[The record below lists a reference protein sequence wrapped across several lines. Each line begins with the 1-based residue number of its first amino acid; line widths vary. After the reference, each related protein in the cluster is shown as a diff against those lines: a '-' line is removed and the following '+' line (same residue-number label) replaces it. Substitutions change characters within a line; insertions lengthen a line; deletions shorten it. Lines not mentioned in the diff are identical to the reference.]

1 MALLQSAYPKE
12 MNRGPRPL
20 HNRQCLALCAPSAS
34 EGSFVTELPFHRLH
48 SFTNPT
54 PFELSAF
61 EGIAEQTLTFGRK
74 QTIRAQGEPVNEVYF
89 LAEGWVA
96 CSMGVLNGRRQIVS
110 VSLAGDLL
118 GVPSVC
124 LTRAAVTF
132 ETLTPA
138 VVQVISLEAF
148 AGLFMKLPRLS
159 LSLFLVSQQERVRL
173 MERLASVGQTKAVQR
188 IAAFLLHIYERLQ
201 QIAPVED
208 YSFELP
214 LTQAELA
221 EIVGLT
227 FVHVNRSLR
236 ELDRRGFIQRSG
248 KRVTLANVDGL
259 RELAGLPEH
268 QFIKEP
274 AWLAR

>member
-1 MALLQSAYPKE
+1 M
-12 MNRGPRPL
+12 
-20 HNRQCLALCAPSAS
+20 
-34 EGSFVTELPFHRLH
+34 TELPFHRLH

-54 PFELSAF
+54 SVELSAF
-61 EGIAEQTLTFGRK
+61 EGIAEKTLTFGRK
-74 QTIRAQGEPVNEVYF
+74 QVIRAQGEPVNEVYF

-96 CSMGVLNGRRQIVS
+96 CSMNVGQGRRQIVT
-110 VSLAGDLL
+110 VNLAGDLL

-124 LTRAAVTF
+124 LEKAAVTF

-138 VVQVISLEAF
+138 VVQVISLDAF

-159 LSLFLVSQQERVRL
+159 LSMFLVSQQERVLL

-188 IAAFLLHIYERLQ
+188 IAAFLLHIYERLH
-201 QIAPVED
+201 QISPID
-208 YSFELP
+208 DHSFELP

-236 ELDRRGFIQRSG
+236 ELDRSGLIVRSG
-248 KRVTLANVDGL
+248 KRVTLANPEGL

-268 QFIKEP
+268 QFIRNP
-274 AWLAR
+274 NWLIR

>member
-1 MALLQSAYPKE
+1 MLGIVRAF
-12 MNRGPRPL
+12 
-20 HNRQCLALCAPSAS
+20 
-34 EGSFVTELPFHRLH
+34 EGEGLFVTELPFHRLH
-48 SFTNPT
+48 SFADATSV
-54 PFELSAF
+54 ELSAF
-61 EGIAEQTLTFGRK
+61 EGVAEQTLTFGRK
-74 QTIRAQGEPVNEVYF
+74 QIIRAQGEPVNEVYF

-96 CSMGVLNGRRQIVS
+96 CSMNVGKGRRQIVT
-110 VSLAGDLL
+110 VNLAGDLL

-124 LTRAAVTF
+124 LEKAAVTF

-138 VVQVISLEAF
+138 VVKVISLEAF

-159 LSLFLVSQQERVRL
+159 LSMFLVSQQERVLL

-201 QIAPVED
+201 QIAPVENH
-208 YSFELP
+208 SFELP

-236 ELDRRGFIQRSG
+236 ELDRSGLIQRSG
-248 KRVTLANVDGL
+248 RRMTLVDVEAL

-268 QFIKEP
+268 QYIRNP
-274 AWLAR
+274 SWLIR